1 MNEKN
6 KLVDLMTKSKGSS
19 ALKTLIDINRINL
32 TTNEWIERAAPKT
45 AHENEKNQ
53 NV

>member
-1 MNEKN
+1 MNGEN
-6 KLVDLMTKSKGSS
+6 NFVDSMIKSRGSS

-32 TTNEWIERAAPKT
+32 TISEWVERTAPKA
-45 AHENEKNQ
+45 AHGDEKNQ